1 MKSTTDSS
9 TTEAPSSASPQPN
22 PDSSFQNLTVHNA
35 TIDISLSSRGVNVSS
50 FIQAGFLNMLPLTV
64 DPQDFAFD
72 FWIYYKK
79 LPVVNF
85 MYLST
90 KYGLGLSSGFNN
102 AVLDAK
108 ISIIDMTGAVQLL
121 ADWLGLREDS
131 SRPATTTSVELRDI
145 TIGAGSGASSSRW
158 IWLQNLLSGLSLPLP
173 LPKNTTSK
181 SFHLDPSLFNAS
193 LFYGQCSVNMSIATL
208 VIDGYTNYTNPFFL
222 SLVDPVSLNFEVW
235 LTYKN
240 VSTVKITSTTANVV
254 SLVHGT
260 NTQLF
265 NLTAKVTDMDMATE
279 LFGRYASGQSSVVR
293 IGRMKIQN
301 ALDDTWYWMN
311 GMLDSLSIPLTIPG
325 APEDDG
331 GEDLPFPDCQMS

>member
-1 MKSTTDSS
+1 MKSTADSS
-9 TTEAPSSASPQPN
+9 TSENPSSASLQPT
-22 PDSSFQNLTVHNA
+22 PDFSFQNLTLHNA
-35 TIDISLSSRGVNVSS
+35 TIDISVSSRGVDVSS
-50 FIQAGFLNMLPLTV
+50 FIQAGFLNMLPLSV
-64 DPQDFAFD
+64 DPQDVAFD

-108 ISIIDMTGAVQLL
+108 VSVIDMTGVVQLL
-121 ADWLGLREDS
+121 ADWLGLREGS
-131 SRPATTTSVELRDI
+131 SGPSTTTSVELRDI
-145 TIGAGSGASSSRW
+145 TIGAGSGTSSSRW
-158 IWLQNLLSGLSLPLP
+158 IWLQNLLSGLSLPLA
-173 LPKNTTSK
+173 LPKTTSSN

-193 LFYGQCSVNMSIATL
+193 FFYGQCSVNMSIATL
-208 VIDGYTNYTNPFFL
+208 VIEGYANYTNPFFL
-222 SLVDPVSLNFEVW
+222 SLVDPVSINFEVW
-235 LTYKN
+235 LMYKN
-240 VSTVKITSTTANVV
+240 VSTVKITSTKADLV
-254 SLVHGT
+254 SIVHGT
-260 NTQLF
+260 NMQSF
-265 NLTAKVTDMDMATE
+265 HLTAKVTDMDMATE

-311 GMLDSLSIPLTIPG
+311 GMLDSLSVPLTIPG

-331 GEDLPFPDCQMS
+331 GEDIPLPECQMS